1 MELGSKKLAQP
12 AVSNMLMLN
21 YDNYLDI
28 NDDSKIEELTEARA
42 KAVIN
47 RDMFKSLMPENIRML
62 AVELLLL

>member
-1 MELGSKKLAQP
+1 
-12 AVSNMLMLN
+12 MLN